1 MAAGR
6 SYLSRPEPG
15 PSLPAFDRLAPPPP
29 TDVVATWVEAL
40 TRPGDVVIDLQ
51 GRGGWIAR
59 SAVDLQRRA
68 ITVESTPLTRLLADV
83 VLRPP
88 DLRHLDAAFQG
99 MAASPRRDTS
109 LKLWIGER
117 FATRCATC
125 GRSLILDELVWEAS
139 AEPPGVRPATRHYRC
154 SLCASQRGGGGAR
167 TAPPDEADLAR
178 SADDGGEDA
187 AVARRL
193 IVDRFPRVDGAP
205 ELTESILALYTP
217 RQLIGLAAI
226 LERID
231 GDLRAAPVEAALR
244 LALLHALLPSSRL
257 NVHPGRPSAVRL
269 AGGAIRMPSGG
280 WRERNPW
287 LAFEDGFRLVRAF
300 IQRIEA
306 GSQGPVQ
313 ARFGDDLRSLLEG
326 TAAVSVR
333 VATPS
338 VPRYLASEA
347 HEAARV
353 FGPTGARLLIE
364 QPPIRT
370 SSDRL
375 AFAFLATG
383 WVLGREAASLL
394 PLEALAS
401 PVARIPWGWQAAA
414 IARSLEAGEPILAR
428 DGRAVLLCEPSG
440 PEPLAAA
447 VLGGARAGYRL
458 VSAQLA
464 EPGEEAAIVEFVPPG
479 AAIPPGPRTRAN
491 VALVPVPGGAGDPDL
506 VAGRALF
513 APPER
518 FDERPFSPTEA
529 ARTVT
534 DAAVEVLRA
543 RGEPARTE
551 LLLGEILV
559 GLDRAGH
566 LRRLVAGP
574 PSVERPGEDGAHDGA
589 AARRGSSI
597 RGRTRPPES
606 SSDRGSESSSDRG
619 SESSSDRRGGSAAS
633 PAAAD
638 GDAARSTGQSLWSRQ
653 EAEAGGRVE
662 RLLALIRDELGR
674 PGHRRLVEIEP
685 GRWWLADRSDREAA
699 AVPLADRVEWAV
711 FSLLSTGGPLNEGT
725 FLERIASLF
734 GAHDLPDEALVRAC
748 LESYRSLASTP
759 ERLVGSDD
767 LVRRTEEHTELLGL
781 LADLGHRLGMSV
793 WLSRREQERLLRGH
807 RLSEWLEPREQRVHL
822 PLIARAPAAELAE
835 VDAIWYVRG
844 RATFHFEV
852 EWTAMLAEPVL
863 RRHSRI
869 PGDDTTVR
877 FLVVAPE
884 RAELVRYKLER
895 SPVLRSALEAGNW
908 HILKWQ
914 HLRSFAALEAP
925 SLDTLEPFLGLDP
938 LVERSAEQLPL
949 FGS

>member
-6 SYLSRPEPG
+6 AYLTRSEPG
-15 PSLPAFDRLAPPPP
+15 PTLPAFERLAPPPP
-29 TDVVATWVEAL
+29 ADIVATWVEAL
-40 TRPGDVVIDLQ
+40 SSPGDVVIDLQ

-59 SAVDLQRRA
+59 TAVDLQRRA
-68 ITVESTPLTRLLADV
+68 ITVESTPLTRLLAEV

-88 DLRHLDAAFQG
+88 DLRHLDAAFQA

-125 GRSLILDELVWEAS
+125 GRGLILDELVWELS
-139 AEPPGVRPATRHYRC
+139 GDPPVLLPATRHYRC
-154 SLCASQRGGGGAR
+154 SLCASQQGGGEQR
-167 TAPPDEADLAR
+167 HAPPDETDLVRA
-178 SADDGGEDA
+178 ADDGGEDGA
-187 AVARRL
+187 AARRL
-193 IVDRFPRVDGAP
+193 VAERFPGVDGAP
-205 ELTESILALYTP
+205 DMTESILALHTP

-226 LERID
+226 LERI
-231 GDLRAAPVEAALR
+231 GGELRAAPVEAALR
-244 LALLHALLPSSRL
+244 LALLHAILPASRL
-257 NVHPGRPSAVRL
+257 NGYPGRMASVRL
-269 AGGAIRMPSGG
+269 AGGAIRTPSGG

-287 LAFEDGFRLVRAF
+287 SAFEDGFRLVRAF

-306 GSQGPVQ
+306 GSPGPVQ

-338 VPRYLASEA
+338 VPRHLANEA
-347 HEAARV
+347 REAARI
-353 FGPTGARLLIE
+353 FGPTGARLLIA
-364 QPPIRT
+364 QPPLRT
-370 SSDRL
+370 SPDRL
-375 AFAFLATG
+375 AYAFLATG

-394 PLEALAS
+394 PLESLAQ
-401 PVARIPWGWQAAA
+401 PAARIPWGWQVAA

-428 DGRAVLLCEPSG
+428 DGRAVLLCDPSG
-440 PEPLAAA
+440 PEPMVAA

-464 EPGEEAAIVEFVPPG
+464 EADEEAAIVELVPPG
-479 AAIPPGPRTRAN
+479 AALPPGPRTRAN
-491 VALVPVPGGAGDPDL
+491 VALAPVKGGAGDPDL
-506 VAGRALF
+506 VAGRGLF

-518 FDERPFSPTEA
+518 FDERPFSAMDA

-551 LLLGEILV
+551 LLVGEVLV

-566 LRRLVAGP
+566 LRRLVAGGTSSEP
-574 PSVERPGEDGAHDGA
+574 AEVKGVGVERAEPG
-589 AARRGSSI
+589 ARRGSTTGRAA
-597 RGRTRPPES
+597 RGRGGAAEWGS
-606 SSDRGSESSSDRG
+606 ADRGPSSAAAPVEGVERDRG
-619 SESSSDRRGGSAAS
+619 ESI
-633 PAAAD
+633 
-638 GDAARSTGQSLWSRQ
+638 WSRQ
-653 EAEAGGRVE
+653 GSEAGGQVE
-662 RLLALIRDELGR
+662 RLLALIREELGR

-711 FSLLSTGGPLNEGT
+711 FSLLSTGGPLSEGT

-734 GAHDLPDEALVRAC
+734 GTHDLPDEGLVRAC

-767 LVRRTEEHTELLGL
+767 LVRRTAEHTELLAL

-807 RLSEWLEPREQRVHL
+807 RLVEWLDPREQRVHL
-822 PLIARAPAAELAE
+822 PLIARAPQAELAE
-835 VDAIWYVRG
+835 VDAIWYIRG
-844 RATFHFEV
+844 RATLHFEV

-863 RRHSRI
+863 RRHGRI
-869 PGDDTTVR
+869 PGDESTVR

-914 HLRSFAALEAP
+914 HLRAFAELEAT
-925 SLDTLEPFLGLDP
+925 SLDALEPFLGLDP